1 MKSVLFILHSA
12 LDVSF
17 GSSVRPREMGEE
29 KMAVFAQ
36 VKHTVIWK
44 SDGEEMAG
52 LTSIMKKRI
61 ILALAVVFLFILLGS
76 IGLWLGLRGRET
88 QGISVIA

>member
-1 MKSVLFILHSA
+1 MSVLFILHSA

-17 GSSVRPREMGEE
+17 GSSVRPKKMGEE
-29 KMAVFAQ
+29 QMAVFAQ

-61 ILALAVVFLFILLGS
+61 ILALVVLLILGRLAS
-76 IGLWLGLRGRET
+76 GLD
-88 QGISVIA
+88 